1 MTKGDMKLMAK
12 DAEDLSVV
20 SAVLQDALAPLS
32 EMRHLPED
40 RRFVMVLN
48 RFRWERSDRV
58 KKPAP
63 DAGDASFADADDY
76 GDVDLRV
83 HTGLCVDLVKAVRTR
98 GIDRSKPDQFLSLL
112 ALNLDGDKLN
122 FVFAGGAVIQ
132 LEVDSLSLFLQ
143 DLDEAWPTQWRP
155 DHKIGGNGAA
165 ANTATSQG
173 PGKR

>member
-1 MTKGDMKLMAK
+1 MTKGDIKLMAK
-12 DAEDLSVV
+12 DAEDLSVM

-58 KKPAP
+58 KKSAP

-112 ALNLDGDKLN
+112 TLSADGDNLN
-122 FVFAGGAVIQ
+122 FFCAGGAVIQ
-132 LEVDSLSLFLQ
+132 LEVDKLSVFLQ

-155 DHKIGGNGAA
+155 DHKIGPNGATPNVA
-165 ANTATSQG
+165 SPRE
-173 PGKR
+173 PGKK